1 MTFGDTPMTGNYV
14 PELDGSPELDQEGTQ
29 FFQEMIGI
37 LRWATELGRV
47 DILHEVSI
55 LSQFQAG
62 PREGHVDQ
70 ALRIFGFLKKHP
82 KLTIW
87 MDPELP
93 KIDYSVFQTN
103 PEDMREMYRDAKEE
117 IPFDMPVPRG
127 NPVTI
132 TAYVDASHGVNKVT
146 RRSHTGFIIFV
157 NRAPIQ
163 WYSKRQQTVES
174 SAFSSEFIAMK
185 TCLESVQAL
194 RYKLRM
200 FGVPIKE
207 EGPAYV
213 FCDNEAVVKNCS
225 KIESVLNKKHSSIAY
240 HMSRWAVT
248 AGVATIAWID

>member
-1 MTFGDTPMTGNYV
+1 MVGSLCDAKKRTSDTEAKGILEEIAGQVKLKNDKIEPPTNYLGAKLKYKVTDGIGKWTITSEDYVKAAVKTIEESLRKKHKRFKMTPFGDTPMTGNYV

-103 PEDMREMYRDAKEE
+103 PEDMREMYSRDAKEE

-127 NPVTI
+127 NP
-132 TAYVDASHGVNKVT
+132 
-146 RRSHTGFIIFV
+146 
-157 NRAPIQ
+157 
-163 WYSKRQQTVES
+163 
-174 SAFSSEFIAMK
+174 
-185 TCLESVQAL
+185 
-194 RYKLRM
+194 
-200 FGVPIKE
+200 
-207 EGPAYV
+207 
-213 FCDNEAVVKNCS
+213 
-225 KIESVLNKKHSSIAY
+225 
-240 HMSRWAVT
+240 
-248 AGVATIAWID
+248 